1 MQRFHATSSTSA
13 VNNNAIGGR
22 SAKDSSR
29 SEASPVTSNFPLNS
43 RRQIQVTP
51 YKLRCEKESL
61 NSRLGPPDFNPPT
74 LNCPEETLTKE
85 YVQSGYRETVEGLEE
100 SREISLSQ
108 AQAFSRPLVLKCKE
122 SIRKYHRAINE
133 ARARKRKEGQVYGV
147 PLSGN
152 LLNKPGTFVEQKPCG
167 EDFRKKWME
176 GLSQPRK
183 QLRSLADHVPHGY
196 KKTTLFEVLIR
207 NNVPIL
213 RATWFIKVTYLN
225 QIRPGSSS
233 TPEKTQYTRS
243 EQWTKD
249 VIDYLQHLLD
259 EFVLRSKSLPIVN
272 VRDRSSQI
280 SSGSMHH
287 KNGKISSTV
296 DSEDPSFQFKWWY
309 VVRIIQWH
317 YTEKLLVPS
326 LIIDWILK
334 QIQEKESLG
343 ILQLLMPILYA
354 VLETVVLSQSYVRK
368 LVGVAVR
375 FIREPSPR
383 GSDLVEN
390 SQRAYTAS
398 ALVEMLRYLLL
409 AVPDTF
415 VALDCFPLPSSV
427 VSHVVND
434 GGTLTKLSEDSGR
447 VRNGPMGFS
456 CVGRDSLEV
465 QGQPLSI
472 DCVVSSIQKRATNL
486 ARAARPSHP
495 GHNVAKAVQAL
506 DKALIKGD
514 VTVAYRFLFEKVCDG
529 AADTRWMTE
538 VSPCLLSSLKWI
550 STINLSFLCSV
561 FFICEWAT
569 CDFRDVRTGPING
582 LKFTGGRDFSPV
594 YIALRLLKLTK
605 QNIQSSVRGKSDYI
619 SEIDDPVGG
628 TGHLNNFFERRSSR
642 SISELKRKLK
652 SLEGKRKDLS
662 EVFQSPGP
670 LHDIIVCWVDQ
681 HESLNGEGFKRLQL
695 LLIELTRSGIFYP
708 QAYVRQLIVSGIMDE
723 PVADIGRRMRHYK
736 IIKQLP
742 GPYIR
747 DALEEAQVVEA
758 EVMEE
763 AMHVYSN
770 ERRFVLLGLIGNHRS
785 NKEKNNSSR
794 KRKNSINYGLD
805 NSSFLAPDQHT
816 KESAS
821 NFSSGKIANSVA
833 HLEELKVSISTLLQF
848 PSLSS
853 SSVDAGLVDMQGTN
867 RKSVGSVIPMNDSGE
882 GTPGC
887 EECKRVKRQ
896 KLSEDKYLPGNSPNP
911 LDDED
916 LWWMKEGSKSSESI
930 RTDPP
935 VKPAKQAS
943 RGRQKVV
950 RKTQSLAQLAS
961 ARIEGSLGASIS
973 HLCDSRISCPHHRS
987 GNDVDA
993 SKSLGIGMPAG
1004 NIVSIGKA
1012 LKQLRFVEKR
1022 VISVWLMATARRL
1035 VEEAEKDVVKVGQY
1049 TRQVPAADDRVSL
1062 RWKLG
1067 EEELS
1072 AIMYLMDICYDLVS
1086 GVRFLLMLLAKVSH
1100 IASLHGGRNSFMVP
1114 RIVENNVCAIGETF
1128 LISILRRYENM
1139 LAATDLLPETLSAL
1153 INRATVV
1160 LASNGR
1166 VSGSPSL
1173 VYACYLLKKYRNVKS
1188 VTEWEKNLKTTG
1200 DKRLISELESGR
1212 SSDGEY
1218 GFPLGVPAGVEDVD
1232 DFLRQK
1238 ITGIRASRLGLS
1250 MKDIVQRHV
1259 DEAYQYY
1266 GRESKLNSGSTFKD
1280 HPSLEKVDD
1289 GHQIAQQTVM
1299 GLMECIRQTGGAAQ
1313 EGDPTLVSSAVSAI
1327 VNNIGQVI
1335 AKMPELSASGNSQ
1348 YTSSSLC
1355 FARRTL
1361 RIHLNC
1367 LALLKEALGE
1377 RQSRV
1382 FEIAL
1387 ATEASSAIA
1396 QMFAPGKNPRG
1407 QFHLSPES
1415 QDFNSN
1421 LSNDTMNNTKP
1432 VLGRAA
1438 KSTAAVTALVVG
1450 AVLQGIATLERMVTV
1465 FRLKEGLDVVNYVR
1479 SMRSNSNG
1487 NSRSVGALKVENLIE
1502 VSVHWFRVLVGN
1514 CRTVSD
1520 GFLVELLGEASVL
1533 ALSRMQ
1539 RMLPLSLV
1547 FPPAYSIFAFVV
1559 WRPFILKFNTIARE
1573 DLPQLHHSLT
1583 LAINDV
1589 IKHLPFRDVCLRD
1602 TPGFYDIVS
1611 ADRTDSEFAAM
1622 LELSGPH
1629 VHSKALA
1636 FVPLRARLFLNTM
1649 IDCKLPPHV
1658 FAHDDRSRVP
1668 GHSESKLHY
1677 AENEAKIL
1685 DKLVHVLDTL
1695 QPAKFH
1701 WQWVELRLLLNEQA
1715 LVEKLESDTS
1725 LAEAIHSLYP
1735 DHDKVA
1741 ASENENNFIEI
1752 ILTRLLVRPD
1762 AAPLYSEVVHLFG
1775 RSLEES
1781 MLLQTKWFLNGPD
1794 VLFGRKSIRQR
1805 LINIA
1810 ESRGL
1815 STKAQFWR
1823 PWGWCNSS
1831 YNLAKN
1837 KSEKGKFDVFSFEEG
1852 EVVDEGIDSNRN
1864 SKGPS
1869 KLLDVKTNIVCQQH
1883 ETERALTEL
1892 VVPCIDQSSDDSRNT
1907 FASDLIKQMNTID
1920 QQISAVTRGS
1930 SKQPGTVTS
1939 GVEVSSVKGNTRK
1952 GARGGSPGIARR
1964 SAVPVETVLPSSSAL
1979 RASMS
1984 LRLQFLLRLLP
1995 LVCADRAPSGRNMR
2009 YMLATVILHLLGS
2022 RAVYEDLDQSN
2033 LTLNSSSKR
2042 DVELMLD
2049 ASSAASVDLSGENLF
2064 DRLLSVLHVLL
2075 SSCQPSWL
2083 KLKSNSKSAT
2093 ESLRSCTVFDRDVAE
2108 SMQNDLNNMTLP
2120 DTIRWRIQTAMPVLF
2135 SSFRCSISCQMP
2147 AVSAS
2152 ALAALQPSTLISGL
2166 HPGNINS
2173 TQRNPVASARSAT
2186 HGAGK
2191 NKPSALQQDLGMEM
2205 DPWTLLE
2212 EGTES
2217 GPSSSN
2223 TAIIGGSD
2231 QVKASSWLKG
2241 AVRVRRMDLTYIGS
2255 VDEDS

>member
-1 MQRFHATSSTSA
+1 MQRYHATSSTSA

-74 LNCPEETLTKE
+74 LNCPEETLTRE

-152 LLNKPGTFVEQKPCG
+152 LLTKPGTFVEQKPCG

-183 QLRSLADHVPHGY
+183 QLRSLADHIPHGY

-259 EFVLRSKSLPIVN
+259 EFVSKSKSLPIVN
-272 VRDRSSQI
+272 VRDRASQI

-296 DSEDPSFQFKWWY
+296 DSEDPPFQFKWWY
-309 VVRIIQWH
+309 VVRILQWH
-317 YTEKLLVPS
+317 YSEKLLVPS

-334 QIQEKESLG
+334 QLQERESLG
-343 ILQLLMPILYA
+343 ILQLLMPILYS

-368 LVGVAVR
+368 LTGLALR

-383 GSDLVEN
+383 GSDLVDN
-390 SQRAYTAS
+390 SQRAYTVS

-415 VALDCFPLPSSV
+415 VALDCFPLPSCV
-427 VSHVVND
+427 VSHVVTD
-434 GGTLTKLSEDSGR
+434 GGILTKLSEESRRERD
-447 VRNGPMGFS
+447 GPMEIS
-456 CVGRDSLEV
+456 CVGRDRGLEV

-506 DKALIKGD
+506 DRALIKGD
-514 VTVAYRFLFEKVCDG
+514 VTVAYRFLFEKICDG
-529 AADTRWMTE
+529 AVDTRWMTE

-550 STINLSFLCSV
+550 GTINLSFLCSV

-569 CDFRDVRTGPING
+569 CDFRDVRTGPIKG
-582 LKFTGGRDFSPV
+582 LKFTGGRDFSQI

-605 QNIQSSVRGKSDYI
+605 QSIQSSVRGRSDYI

-642 SISELKRKLK
+642 NLSELKRKLK

-681 HESLNGEGFKRLQL
+681 HETQNGEGFKRLQL
-695 LLIELTRSGIFYP
+695 LVIELTRSGIFYP
-708 QAYVRQLIVSGIMDE
+708 QAYVRQLIVSGIMDD
-723 PVADIGRRMRHYK
+723 PAADLGRRMRHYK

-742 GPYIR
+742 GPYVC
-747 DALEEAQVVEA
+747 DALEEAQAVETELMA
-758 EVMEE
+758 E

-770 ERRFVLLGLIGNHRS
+770 ERRFVLSGLIGNRRS
-785 NKEKNNSSR
+785 NNGKNNSSR
-794 KRKNSINYGLD
+794 KRKKYLNYGID
-805 NSSFLAPDQHT
+805 NSLLLAADQHT
-816 KESAS
+816 KDSS
-821 NFSSGKIANSVA
+821 SSYSSGKNVNSVA
-833 HLEELKVSISTLLQF
+833 HLEDLKVSISMLLQF
-848 PSLSS
+848 PSFSS
-853 SSVDAGLVDMQGTN
+853 TSVDAGSVDMQGTN
-867 RKSVGSVIPMNDSGE
+867 KKSVGSVIPMNDSGE

-896 KLSEDKYLPGNSPNP
+896 KLNDEKYLPVNSPNQF
-911 LDDED
+911 DDED
-916 LWWMKEGSKSSESI
+916 MWWVKEGSKSSESN
-930 RTDPP
+930 RTDLP
-935 VKPAKQAS
+935 VKATKQAS

-993 SKSLGIGMPAG
+993 SKLAGIGLSAG

-1022 VISVWLMATARRL
+1022 VISVWLMATAKKL

-1049 TRQVPAADDRVSL
+1049 SRQVPAADDRVSS

-1072 AIMYLMDICYDLVS
+1072 ALIYLMDISYDLVP
-1086 GVRFLLMLLAKVSH
+1086 GVRFLLMRLPKVSH
-1100 IASLHGGRNSFMVP
+1100 IASLHGGRNSFMLP
-1114 RIVENNVCAIGETF
+1114 RNVENNVCAIGETF
-1128 LISILRRYENM
+1128 LLSILRRYENM
-1139 LAATDLLPETLSAL
+1139 LAATDLIPETLSAL

-1166 VSGSPSL
+1166 VAGSPSL

-1188 VTEWEKNLKTTG
+1188 VSEWEKNLKATG

-1259 DEAYQYY
+1259 DEAYHHY
-1266 GRESKLNSGSTFKD
+1266 GRESKLNSGGTFKD

-1335 AKMPELSASGNSQ
+1335 AKMPELTAGGNSL
-1348 YTSSSLC
+1348 SSSPSLC

-1361 RIHLNC
+1361 RIHINC

-1396 QMFAPGKNPRG
+1396 QLFAPGKNPRG
-1407 QFHLSPES
+1407 QFHMSPEA
-1415 QDFNSN
+1415 QDFNPNS
-1421 LSNDTMNNTKP
+1421 SNDAINNTKP

-1450 AVLQGIATLERMVTV
+1450 SILQGIATLERMVTV

-1487 NSRSVGALKVENLIE
+1487 NSRVGALKVENMIE

-1547 FPPAYSIFAFVV
+1547 FQPAYSIFAFIV

-1573 DLPQLHHSLT
+1573 DPPQLHNSLT

-1589 IKHLPFRDVCLRD
+1589 IRHLPFRDVCLRD

-1611 ADRTDSEFAAM
+1611 ADSTDSEFAAM
-1622 LELSGPH
+1622 LELSGLH

-1636 FVPLRARLFLNTM
+1636 FVPLRSRLFLNTM
-1649 IDCKLPPHV
+1649 IDCKLPHV
-1658 FAHDDRSRVP
+1658 FAQDDRSRVP
-1668 GHSESKLHY
+1668 GHGESKLHY

-1715 LVEKLESDTS
+1715 LVEKLESDTP

-1735 DHDKVA
+1735 DPDKVA

-1781 MLLQTKWFLNGPD
+1781 MLLATKWFLNGPD

-1823 PWGWCNSS
+1823 PWGWCSS
-1831 YNLAKN
+1831 NFNLPKS

-1852 EVVDEGIDSNRN
+1852 EVVEEGIDSNRN
-1864 SKGPS
+1864 IKVPS
-1869 KLLDVKTNIVCQQH
+1869 KILDVKTNFVYQQH

-1920 QQISAVTRGS
+1920 QQISAVTRGL

-1939 GVEVSSVKGNTRK
+1939 GVEASSVKGNTRK

-2009 YMLATVILHLLGS
+2009 YMLAAVILHLLGS
-2022 RAVYEDLDQSN
+2022 RVVYEDLDQSN
-2033 LTLNSSSKR
+2033 LTLEMSSKR
-2042 DVELMLD
+2042 EVELMVD
-2049 ASSAASVDLSGENLF
+2049 AYSAASVDLSGENLF

-2083 KLKSNSKSAT
+2083 KLKSNSKSAI
-2093 ESLRSCTVFDRDVAE
+2093 ESVRSCTVFDRDVAE

-2120 DTIRWRIQTAMPVLF
+2120 DIIRWRIQTAMPVLF
-2135 SSFRCSISCQMP
+2135 SSFRCSISCQP
-2147 AVSAS
+2147 PSVSAS
-2152 ALAALQPSTLISGL
+2152 ALAALQPSTLVSGL
-2166 HPGNINS
+2166 HPGNINQS
-2173 TQRNPVASARSAT
+2173 QRNLGASARGT
-2186 HGAGK
+2186 TQGAGK

-2223 TAIIGGSD
+2223 TAIMGGSD

-2241 AVRVRRMDLTYIGS
+2241 AVRVRRMDLAYIGS